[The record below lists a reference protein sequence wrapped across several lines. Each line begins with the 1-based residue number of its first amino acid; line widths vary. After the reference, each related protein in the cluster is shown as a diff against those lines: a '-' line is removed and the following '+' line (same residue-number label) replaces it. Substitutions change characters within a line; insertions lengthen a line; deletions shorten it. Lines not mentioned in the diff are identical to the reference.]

1 MARVDY
7 FGIEEAI
14 KSILDADAD
23 LAGVEVLI
31 EEELTIQRGNVVG
44 IYLDDRDAPNEDQ
57 SLSAGTRTRFNVRFS
72 IWCWHFGVGRD
83 RRVPMEQ
90 RDDLIGKVEIA
101 LMKERTL
108 NDTVNSSWLE
118 GGEFLSGPDPTGNQ
132 FMSGASV
139 MLIAD
144 VTAAT

>member
-1 MARVDY
+1 MARIDY
-7 FGIEEAI
+7 FNIEEAI

-23 LAGVEVLI
+23 LADVEVLI

-44 IYLDDRDAPNEDQ
+44 IYLDDRDAPDEEQ

-83 RRVPMEQ
+83 RRVPMQQ
-90 RDDLIGKVEIA
+90 RDDLVGKVEIA

-108 NDTVNSSWLE
+108 NDTVNMSWLE
-118 GGEFLSGPDPTGNQ
+118 GGEFLSGPDPTGDQ

-139 MLIAD
+139 ILI
-144 VTAAT
+144 VNVVGTT